1 MTDSA
6 YPDDGA
12 EPAHSVRALLFD
24 FDGTLLNTIPLILA
38 SFRHA
43 TAVVLGT
50 PLSDEVLLRDV
61 GVPLVRQMHDI
72 SPEHTEELVRVYRE
86 HNFEYHDEM
95 ALEYPGTEQ
104 ALESLRER
112 GFPMGVVSSK
122 TGPGLKRGLEL
133 YGLDRFFDVV
143 VGCDDTE
150 RHKPDPEPL
159 RYAAELLG
167 VPLEHCAY
175 IGDSEHDMAAA
186 VRGGAVAIA
195 ALWGPF
201 EPERVLGPGPD
212 YALRSILELPELLDG
227 DGSRFRVGAAF
238 PG

>member
-1 MTDSA
+1 MTDF
-6 YPDDGA
+6 PDLDGGA
-12 EPAHSVRALLFD
+12 QRVHSVRALLFD

-61 GVPLVRQMHDI
+61 GVPLVRQMRDI
-72 SPEHTEELVRVYRE
+72 SPEHADELVRVYRE
-86 HNFEYHDEM
+86 HNLEHHDEM
-95 ALEYPGTEQ
+95 ALEYPGTEE
-104 ALESLRER
+104 ALELLRER

-159 RYAAELLG
+159 RHAAELLG
-167 VPLEHCAY
+167 VPLSNCAY

-186 VRGGAVAIA
+186 VSGGAVAIA

-212 YALRSILELPELLDG
+212 YALRSLLELPELLRG
-227 DGSRFRVGAAF
+227 DGRPFRADTVLTG
-238 PG
+238 